1 MKPMDSKRTMRRT
14 AQKTKARLLAGGRMG
29 RPTQD
34 VAKVIHSTIIEAAH
48 HLFLQEGYSAAAMEA
63 IAKRAGVSKKT
74 LYARFPTKAQ
84 LFTAI
89 VEAQVAAWSTR
100 AAQYDKAIGETL
112 RDRLEHHA
120 FMFLEVGS
128 QPDSRAFERLLLGEV
143 RHFPEVGHIYYKS
156 AVQFALQLIA
166 SEIRGAAERDR
177 MPVRDPDHAARVF
190 LESLSGWLTL
200 QSLTGART
208 SRSGRR
214 RAARYRVAIF
224 MAGRAAW

>member
-1 MKPMDSKRTMRRT
+1 MSSKRTVRRT
-14 AQKTKARLLAGGRMG
+14 AQQPKARLLAGGRLG

-34 VAKVIHSTIIEAAH
+34 EAKVIHSTVIEAAH

-84 LFTAI
+84 LFTAV

-100 AAQYDKAIGETL
+100 AAQYDKAIGKTL
-112 RDRLEHHA
+112 SERLEHHA

-128 QPDSRAFERLLLGEV
+128 QSESRAFERLLLGEV
-143 RHFPEVGHIYYKS
+143 RHFPEVGRIYYKT

-166 SEIRGAAERDR
+166 NEIRGAAERDCI
-177 MPVRDPDHAARVF
+177 PVRDPDHAARVF

-200 QSLTGART
+200 QVLTGAKT
-208 SRSGRR
+208 SRSARR